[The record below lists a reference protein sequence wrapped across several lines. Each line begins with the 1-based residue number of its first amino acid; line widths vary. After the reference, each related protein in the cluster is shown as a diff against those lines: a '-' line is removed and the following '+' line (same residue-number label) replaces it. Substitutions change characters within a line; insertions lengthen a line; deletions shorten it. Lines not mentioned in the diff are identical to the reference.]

1 MVLENKQLLHF
12 SEGWRKAKILFIKNT
27 EEVPSDTQ
35 ETYWYMNTLEDIV
48 KELYGLYGIK
58 NHFTVHK
65 GHPIKVYRRF
75 SNSHFHIDISS
86 LKKAKKELGF
96 KIFDRNNLYIYE
108 NLYTNIA
115 REMCY
120 IVNEDILY
128 FGMSEE
134 YFKDEKIKALETL
147 KEIRTDLS
155 SKEKLISSGKKARYD
170 WLKDKTR
177 KEIVELYDNYSDNID
192 IIISKYITESKS
204 DLINYVKHEFEGNQ
218 LNYFLKL
225 LGV

>member
-1 MVLENKQLLHF
+1 MVLENKQSLHF
-12 SEGWRKAKILFIKNT
+12 SDGWCKAKTLFIKNT
-27 EEVPSDTQ
+27 EEIPSETQ
-35 ETYWYMNTLEDIV
+35 EIYWYMNTMEDIV
-48 KELYGLYGIK
+48 KELYGIK
-58 NHFTVHK
+58 NLFTVHK

-86 LKKAKKELGF
+86 LKKVKKELGF
-96 KIFDRNNLYIYE
+96 KVFDRNNLYIYE

-128 FGMSEE
+128 FGISEE

-155 SKEKLISSGKKARYD
+155 SKEKLIDSGKKARYD

-192 IIISKYITESKS
+192 TIISKYITESKS
-204 DLINYVKHEFEGNQ
+204 DLINYVKKEFEGNQ